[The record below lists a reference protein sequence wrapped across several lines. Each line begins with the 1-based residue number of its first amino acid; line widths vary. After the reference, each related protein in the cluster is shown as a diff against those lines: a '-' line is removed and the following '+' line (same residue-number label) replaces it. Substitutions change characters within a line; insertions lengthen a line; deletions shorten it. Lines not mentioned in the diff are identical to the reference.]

1 MKPRTYPVVIQEGED
16 GKFIASCPAIDG
28 CLTQGDSIPD
38 AVRNIREAI
47 ALCLE
52 DMSQR
57 GEALPQ
63 ADQQT
68 FLTEVAVET

>member
-16 GKFIASCPAIDG
+16 KKFVAYCPAIEG
-28 CLTQGDSIPD
+28 CFSQGDSIPD

-47 ALCLE
+47 ELCLE
-52 DMSQR
+52 DMIQR

-68 FLTEVAVET
+68 FLTEVAVDA